1 MRMTAFPKP
10 PKTENEVQ
18 DPELTEFDYIE
29 IGEKIG
35 EALESA
41 NEVEITIFFE
51 KKYES
56 FTGIIRSADAHAS
69 VLSLDMASAGSVNI
83 NIMSIVSVK

>member
-1 MRMTAFPKP
+1 MRAVPKP
-10 PKTENEVQ
+10 PKTECDVK

-35 EALESA
+35 EALELK

-56 FTGIIRSADAHAS
+56 FSGIIKSADANAS
-69 VLSLDMASAGSVNI
+69 VLSLDMGSAGSVNI
-83 NIMSIVSVK
+83 NIMSIVGVQ